1 MPPNK
6 RIAFVANTSWSI
18 YKFRL
23 YLLEKLIQQGFSVFV
38 LAPRD
43 RYTEKFED
51 IKGLTYIQ
59 LIKFRAK
66 SISPFHNLQLKKELA
81 RHYSQIRP
89 GLIFH
94 YTVKANLYGSI
105 AAARVRC
112 PSISVFTG
120 LGYTFSNSLLQSF
133 VQTRLRPALKNN
145 ISNWFLNSDDQ
156 QLFIEKKLVKKEK
169 TFLLPGEG
177 VDTDAFYPVPYELL
191 TGSPKKEVVF
201 LLIARIIK
209 HKGIY
214 EFVQASEILQQKGL
228 SIKCQL
234 LGFFDEGSRI
244 AISRQQVEEWQSR
257 DLVQYLGDTDDVAPF
272 IQQADC
278 IVLPSYREGMPLSLL
293 EGASMCKTLIAADT
307 AGCRTIVRDE
317 VNGYLCKP
325 RDGADL
331 AAKME
336 KYYHLAPEDKKKM
349 GLAGRELVL
358 QNFTRDIVTHIYLDK
373 IKTLLTS
380 RQEHR

>member
-18 YKFRL
+18 YKFRIH
-23 YLLEKLIQQGFSVFV
+23 LLEKLIQNGFSVFV

-51 IKGLTYIQ
+51 IKGLTFIQ
-59 LIKFRAK
+59 LTKFRAK
-66 SISPFHNLQLKKELA
+66 SISPFHNLQLKKELT
-81 RHYSQIRP
+81 RHYTQIRP

-94 YTVKANLYGSI
+94 YTVKANLYGSK
-105 AAARVRC
+105 AAARAHC

-120 LGYTFSNSLLQSF
+120 LGYTFSNSLLRSF
-133 VQTRLRPALKNN
+133 VQTRLRPALKKN
-145 ISNWFLNSDDQ
+145 ISNWFLNIDDQ
-156 QLFIEKKLVKKEK
+156 QLFIENKLVKKEN

-177 VDTDAFYPVPYELL
+177 IDPDAFYPSQYNDRP
-191 TGSPKKEVVF
+191 EVTF

-214 EFVQASEILQQKGL
+214 EFVQAAEILRTRGL
-228 SIKCQL
+228 PVKCQL
-234 LGFFDEGSRI
+234 LGFFDEGSRV
-244 AISRQQVEEWQSR
+244 AISRREVEEWQQKG
-257 DLVQYLGDTDDVAPF
+257 LVHYLGDTDDVVPF
-272 IQQADC
+272 IHQADC

-293 EGASMCKTLIAADT
+293 EGASMCKGLIATDT
-307 AGCRTIVRDE
+307 PGCRTIVRDG
-317 VNGYLCKP
+317 VNGFLCKVK
-325 RDGADL
+325 DAADL
-331 AAKME
+331 AGAME
-336 KYYHLAPEDKKKM
+336 KYYRLPAEEKRKM

-358 QNFTRDIVTHIYLDK
+358 ENFTRDIVTHIYLDK
-373 IKTLLTS
+373 IKALLAT

>member
-18 YKFRL
+18 YKFRIH
-23 YLLEKLIQQGFSVFV
+23 LLEKLIQNGFSVFV

-51 IKGLTYIQ
+51 IKGLTFIQ
-59 LIKFRAK
+59 LTKFRAK
-66 SISPFHNLQLKKELA
+66 SISPFYNLQLKKELA
-81 RHYSQIRP
+81 RHYRQIRP

-94 YTVKANLYGSI
+94 YTVKANLYGSK
-105 AAARVRC
+105 AAAKAHC

-120 LGYTFSNSLLQSF
+120 LGYTFSNSLLRSF
-133 VQTRLRPALKNN
+133 VQTGLRPALKKN
-145 ISNWFLNSDDQ
+145 ISSWFLNSDDQ

-177 VDTDAFYPVPYELL
+177 VDTDKFYPTPYDHRPGI
-191 TGSPKKEVVF
+191 TF

-214 EFVQASEILQQKGL
+214 EFVQAAEILQRKGL
-228 SIKCQL
+228 PVKCQL

-244 AISRQQVEEWQSR
+244 AISRREVELWQQKS
-257 DLVQYLGDTDDVAPF
+257 LVHYLGDTDDVAPF
-272 IQQADC
+272 IQHADC

-293 EGASMCKTLIAADT
+293 EGASMCKALIATDT
-307 AGCRTIVRDE
+307 PGCRAIVRDGI
-317 VNGYLCKP
+317 NGFLCKT
-325 RDGADL
+325 RDSSDL
-331 AAKME
+331 AGAME
-336 KYYHLAPEDKKKM
+336 KYYHLPAEEKRKM

-358 QNFTRDIVTHIYLDK
+358 ENFTQDIVTNIYLDK
-373 IKTLLTS
+373 IKALLAT
-380 RQEHR
+380 RQEHL

>member
-18 YKFRL
+18 YKFRIH
-23 YLLEKLIQQGFSVFV
+23 LLEKLIQNGFSVFV

-51 IKGLTYIQ
+51 IKGLTFIQ
-59 LIKFRAK
+59 LTKFRAK

-81 RHYSQIRP
+81 RHYRQIRP

-94 YTVKANLYGSI
+94 YTVKANLYGSK
-105 AAARVRC
+105 AAAKAHC

-120 LGYTFSNSLLQSF
+120 LGYTFSNSLLRSF
-133 VQTRLRPALKNN
+133 VQTGLRPALKKN
-145 ISNWFLNSDDQ
+145 ISSWFLNSDDQ

-177 VDTDAFYPVPYELL
+177 VDTDKFYPTPYDHRPGI
-191 TGSPKKEVVF
+191 TF

-214 EFVQASEILQQKGL
+214 EFVQAAEILQRKGL
-228 SIKCQL
+228 PVKCQL
-234 LGFFDEGSRI
+234 LGFFDQGSRI
-244 AISRQQVEEWQSR
+244 AISRREVELWQQKS
-257 DLVQYLGDTDDVAPF
+257 LVHYLGDTDDVAPF
-272 IQQADC
+272 IQHADC

-293 EGASMCKTLIAADT
+293 EGASMCKALIATDT
-307 AGCRTIVRDE
+307 PGCRAIVRDGI
-317 VNGYLCKP
+317 NGFLCKT
-325 RDGADL
+325 RDSSDL
-331 AAKME
+331 AGAME
-336 KYYHLAPEDKKKM
+336 KYYHLPAEEKRKM

-358 QNFTRDIVTHIYLDK
+358 ENFTQDIVTNIYLDK
-373 IKTLLTS
+373 IKALLATQ
-380 RQEHR
+380 QEH

>member
-18 YKFRL
+18 YKFRIH
-23 YLLEKLIQQGFSVFV
+23 LLEKLIQNGFSVFV

-51 IKGLTYIQ
+51 IKGLTFIQ
-59 LIKFRAK
+59 LTKFRAK

-81 RHYSQIRP
+81 RHYRQIRP

-94 YTVKANLYGSI
+94 YTVKANLYGSK
-105 AAARVRC
+105 AAAKAHC

-120 LGYTFSNSLLQSF
+120 LGYTFSNSLLRSF
-133 VQTRLRPALKNN
+133 VQTGLRPALKKN
-145 ISNWFLNSDDQ
+145 ISSWFLNSDDQ

-177 VDTDAFYPVPYELL
+177 VDTDKFYPTPYDHRPGI
-191 TGSPKKEVVF
+191 TF

-214 EFVQASEILQQKGL
+214 EFVQAAEILQRKGL
-228 SIKCQL
+228 PVKCQL

-244 AISRQQVEEWQSR
+244 AISRREVELWQQKS
-257 DLVQYLGDTDDVAPF
+257 LVHYLGDTDDVAPF
-272 IQQADC
+272 IQHADC

-293 EGASMCKTLIAADT
+293 EGASMCKALIAADT
-307 AGCRTIVRDE
+307 PGCRSAVEDGI
-317 VNGYLCKP
+317 NGYLCHEK
-325 RDGADL
+325 DSEDL
-331 AAKME
+331 ARKMMAYYRLSPTE
-336 KYYHLAPEDKKKM
+336 KEKM
-349 GLAGRELVL
+349 GQAGRQKVL
-358 QNFTRDIVTHIYLDK
+358 EQYTGEHITAIYLQK
-373 IKTLLTS
+373 INTLAHS
-380 RQEHR
+380 PVHPV

>member
-18 YKFRL
+18 YKFRIH
-23 YLLEKLIQQGFSVFV
+23 LLEKLIQNGFSVFV

-51 IKGLTYIQ
+51 IKGLTFIQ
-59 LIKFRAK
+59 LTKFRAK
-66 SISPFHNLQLKKELA
+66 SISLFHNLQLKKELT

-94 YTVKANLYGSI
+94 YTVKANLYGSR
-105 AAARVRC
+105 AAAKTHC

-120 LGYTFSNSLLQSF
+120 LGYAFSNSLIQSF
-133 VQTRLRPALKNN
+133 VQTGLRPALKKN

-156 QLFIEKKLVKKEK
+156 QLFIEKALVKKER

-177 VDTDAFYPVPYELL
+177 VDTEAFYPSPYNDR
-191 TGSPKKEVVF
+191 PEVTF

-214 EFVQASEILQQKGL
+214 EFVRAAEILQRKGL
-228 SIKCQL
+228 PVKCQL
-234 LGFFDEGSRI
+234 LGFFDKGSRI
-244 AISRQQVEEWQSR
+244 AISPREVEEWQQKG
-257 DLVQYLGDTDDVAPF
+257 LIQYLGDTDDVAPF
-272 IQQADC
+272 IQRADS

-293 EGASMCKTLIAADT
+293 EGASMCKGLIATDT
-307 AGCRTIVRDE
+307 PGCRAIVTDG
-317 VNGYLCKP
+317 VNGFLCKIK
-325 RDGADL
+325 DDADL
-331 AAKME
+331 AAAME
-336 KYYHLAPEDKKKM
+336 KYYRLPPDEKKKM
-349 GLAGRELVL
+349 GQAGREMVL
-358 QNFTRDIVTHIYLDK
+358 KNYTRDIVTHIYLDK
-373 IKTLLTS
+373 IKALLAS

>member
-18 YKFRL
+18 YKFRIH
-23 YLLEKLIQQGFSVFV
+23 LLEKLIQNGFSVFV

-51 IKGLTYIQ
+51 IKGLTFIQ
-59 LIKFRAK
+59 LTKFRAK
-66 SISPFHNLQLKKELA
+66 SISLFHNLQLKKELT

-94 YTVKANLYGSI
+94 YTVKANLYGSR
-105 AAARVRC
+105 AAAKTHC

-120 LGYTFSNSLLQSF
+120 LGYAFSNSLIQSF
-133 VQTRLRPALKNN
+133 VQTGLRPALKKN

-156 QLFIEKKLVKKEK
+156 QLFIEKNLVKKER

-177 VDTDAFYPVPYELL
+177 VDTEAFYPSPYNDRH
-191 TGSPKKEVVF
+191 EVTF

-214 EFVQASEILQQKGL
+214 EFVRAAEILQRKGL
-228 SIKCQL
+228 PVKCQL
-234 LGFFDEGSRI
+234 LGFFDKGSRI
-244 AISRQQVEEWQSR
+244 AISPREVEEWQQKG
-257 DLVQYLGDTDDVAPF
+257 LIQYLGDTDDVAPF

-293 EGASMCKTLIAADT
+293 EGASMCKGLIATDT
-307 AGCRTIVRDE
+307 PGCRAIVTDG
-317 VNGYLCKP
+317 VNGFLCKIK
-325 RDGADL
+325 DDADL
-331 AAKME
+331 AGAME
-336 KYYHLAPEDKKKM
+336 KYYRLPPDEKKKM
-349 GLAGRELVL
+349 GQAGRELVL
-358 QNFTRDIVTHIYLDK
+358 KNFTRDIVTHIYLDK
-373 IKTLLTS
+373 IKALLATQ
-380 RQEHR
+380 QEHR

>member
-18 YKFRL
+18 YKFRIH
-23 YLLEKLIQQGFSVFV
+23 LLEKLIQNGFSVFV

-51 IKGLTYIQ
+51 IKGLTFIQ
-59 LIKFRAK
+59 LTKFRAK
-66 SISPFHNLQLKKELA
+66 SISLFHNYQLRKELA

-89 GLIFH
+89 ALIFH
-94 YTVKANLYGSI
+94 YTVKANLYGSR
-105 AAARVRC
+105 AAARTHC

-120 LGYTFSNSLLQSF
+120 LGYAFSNSLLRSF
-133 VQTRLRPALKNN
+133 VQAKLRPALKKNVG
-145 ISNWFLNSDDQ
+145 NWFLNSDDQ

-177 VDTDAFYPVPYELL
+177 VDTDKFYATSYE
-191 TGSPKKEVVF
+191 PRPEVTF

-214 EFVQASEILQQKGL
+214 EFVRAAEILQGKDL
-228 SIKCQL
+228 PVKCQL

-244 AISRQQVEEWQSR
+244 AISRREVEEWQQKG
-257 DLVQYLGDTDDVAPF
+257 LVDYLGETDDVAPF
-272 IQQADC
+272 IRLADC

-307 AGCRTIVRDE
+307 PGCRAIVRDGI
-317 VNGYLCKP
+317 NGFLCKA
-325 RDGADL
+325 RDGIGL
-331 AAKME
+331 AGAME
-336 KYYHLAPEDKKKM
+336 KYYRLPPEEKRKM
-349 GLAGRELVL
+349 GLAGRQLVL
-358 QNFTRDIVTHIYLDK
+358 ENFTRDIVTHIYLDK
-373 IKTLLTS
+373 IKALLAT

>member
-18 YKFRL
+18 YKFRIH
-23 YLLEKLIQQGFSVFV
+23 LLEKLVEQGFSVFV

-51 IKGLTYIQ
+51 IKGITFIQ
-59 LIKFRAK
+59 LNKFRAK
-66 SISPFHNLQLKKELA
+66 KISLFHNLQLKRELT
-81 RHYSQIRP
+81 RHYLQVRP

-94 YTVKANLYGSI
+94 YTVKANLYGSK
-105 AAARVRC
+105 AAAKAHC

-120 LGYTFSNSLLQSF
+120 LGYAFSNSMIQSF
-133 VQTRLRPALKNN
+133 VQTGLRPALKDN
-145 ISNWFLNSDDQ
+145 ISTWFLNGDDQ

-177 VDTDAFYPVPYELL
+177 VDPDKFYAAPYQERPDI
-191 TGSPKKEVVF
+191 TF

-214 EFVQASEILQQKGL
+214 EYVQAAEILQRKGL
-228 SIKCQL
+228 PVRCQL

-244 AISRQQVEEWQSR
+244 AISRKEVDEWQR
-257 DLVQYLGDTDDVAPF
+257 KGLVQYLGDTDDVAPF

-293 EGASMCKTLIAADT
+293 EGASMCKGLIATDT
-307 AGCRTIVRDE
+307 PGCRAIVKE
-317 VNGYLCKP
+317 GVNGFLCKA
-325 RDGADL
+325 RNAEDL
-331 AAKME
+331 ADAME
-336 KYYHLAPEDKKKM
+336 KFYHLPTQEKRKM
-349 GLAGRELVL
+349 GLAGRALIME
-358 QNFTRDIVTHIYLDK
+358 NFTGDIVTNIYLEK
-373 IKTLLTS
+373 IKALLS
-380 RQEHR
+380 ARQEHR

>member
-1 MPPNK
+1 MPSNK

-18 YKFRL
+18 YKFRIH
-23 YLLEKLIQQGFSVFV
+23 LLEKLIQNGFSVFV

-51 IKGLTYIQ
+51 IKGLTFIQ
-59 LIKFRAK
+59 LTKFRAK

-81 RHYSQIRP
+81 RHYRQIRP

-94 YTVKANLYGSI
+94 YTVKANLYGSK
-105 AAARVRC
+105 AAAKAHC

-120 LGYTFSNSLLQSF
+120 LGYIFSNSLLRSF
-133 VQTRLRPALKNN
+133 VQTRLRPALKKN
-145 ISNWFLNSDDQ
+145 ISSWFLNSDDQ

-177 VDTDAFYPVPYELL
+177 VDTDRFYPTPYHHRPGI
-191 TGSPKKEVVF
+191 TF

-214 EFVQASEILQQKGL
+214 EFVQAAEILQRKGL
-228 SIKCQL
+228 PVKCQL

-244 AISRQQVEEWQSR
+244 AISHREVEQWQQKG
-257 DLVQYLGDTDDVAPF
+257 LVHYLGDTDDVAPF

-293 EGASMCKTLIAADT
+293 EGASMCKALIATDT
-307 AGCRTIVRDE
+307 PGCRAIVRDGI
-317 VNGYLCKP
+317 NGFLCKT
-325 RDGADL
+325 RDSSDL
-331 AAKME
+331 AGAME
-336 KYYHLAPEDKKKM
+336 KYYHLPPEEKRKM

-358 QNFTRDIVTHIYLDK
+358 ENFTQDIVTNIYLDK
-373 IKTLLTS
+373 IKALLAT

>member
-18 YKFRL
+18 YKFRI
-23 YLLEKLIQQGFSVFV
+23 YLLEKLIQNGFSVFV

-51 IKGLTYIQ
+51 IKGLTFIQ
-59 LIKFRAK
+59 LTKFRAK
-66 SISPFHNLQLKKELA
+66 SISLFHNLQLKKELA

-94 YTVKANLYGSI
+94 YTVKANLYGSK
-105 AAARVRC
+105 AAAKTHC

-120 LGYTFSNSLLQSF
+120 LGYAFSNSLLQSF
-133 VQTRLRPALKNN
+133 VQTGLRPALKKN

-177 VDTDAFYPVPYELL
+177 VDTETFYPAPYN
-191 TGSPKKEVVF
+191 GSPDVTF

-214 EFVQASEILQQKGL
+214 EYVQAAEILQRKGL
-228 SIKCQL
+228 PVKCQL

-244 AISRQQVEEWQSR
+244 AISRREVEEWQQKG
-257 DLVQYLGDTDDVAPF
+257 LVHYLGDTDDVAPF
-272 IQQADC
+272 IQLSDC

-293 EGASMCKTLIAADT
+293 EGASMCKGLIATDT
-307 AGCRTIVRDE
+307 PGCRAIVRDG
-317 VNGYLCKP
+317 VNGFLCKIK
-325 RDGADL
+325 DGADL
-331 AAKME
+331 AAAME
-336 KYYHLAPEDKKKM
+336 KYYHLPPDEKRKM
-349 GLAGRELVL
+349 GLAGREQVL
-358 QNFTRDIVTHIYLDK
+358 ENFTRDIVTNIYLDK
-373 IKTLLTS
+373 IKALLATQ
-380 RQEHR
+380 QEHR

>member
-18 YKFRL
+18 YKFRIH
-23 YLLEKLIQQGFSVFV
+23 LLEKLIQNGFSVFV

-51 IKGLTYIQ
+51 IKGLTFIQ
-59 LIKFRAK
+59 LTKFRAK

-81 RHYSQIRP
+81 RHYRQIRP

-94 YTVKANLYGSI
+94 YTVKANLYGSK
-105 AAARVRC
+105 AAAKAHC

-120 LGYTFSNSLLQSF
+120 LGYTFSNSLLRSF
-133 VQTRLRPALKNN
+133 VQTRLRPALKKN
-145 ISNWFLNSDDQ
+145 ISSWFLNSDDQ

-177 VDTDAFYPVPYELL
+177 VDTDRFYPTPYDHRPGI
-191 TGSPKKEVVF
+191 TF

-214 EFVQASEILQQKGL
+214 EFVQAAEILQRKGL
-228 SIKCQL
+228 PVKCQL

-244 AISRQQVEEWQSR
+244 AISHREVEQWQQKG
-257 DLVQYLGDTDDVAPF
+257 LVHYLGDTDDVAPF

-278 IVLPSYREGMPLSLL
+278 VVLPSYREGMPLSLL
-293 EGASMCKTLIAADT
+293 EGASMCKALIATDT
-307 AGCRTIVRDE
+307 PGCRAIVRDGI
-317 VNGYLCKP
+317 NGFLCKT
-325 RDGADL
+325 RDSSDL
-331 AAKME
+331 AGAME
-336 KYYHLAPEDKKKM
+336 KYYHLPPEEKRKM

-358 QNFTRDIVTHIYLDK
+358 ENFTQDIVTHIYLDK
-373 IKTLLTS
+373 IKALLAT